1 MLEGLALLQK
11 YKNVPGNADRHAI
24 ESESWR
30 LRAINSF
37 KMALEHADMRGTPG
51 SKVEPN
57 LFLMQ
62 LYEGMEYLREDLESA
77 FYDAV
82 ESAIQ
87 ASAPNP
93 PEFSV
98 RNKIV
103 SAYLSNLDP
112 QAKAIFDGN
121 ESEAAISFVWSLIDS
136 KSRERILNRTIEESR
151 NVKEFVASS
160 SVSRNVFEKI
170 QSVLR

>member
-1 MLEGLALLQK
+1 MIEGLALLQK
-11 YKNVPGNADRHAI
+11 YKNVPEGEDKHAI

-37 KMALEHADMRGTPG
+37 KMALEHADMMGTPG

-82 ESAIQ
+82 ESALQ

-93 PEFSV
+93 PEYSV

-103 SAYLSNLDP
+103 SAYLSHLDP
-112 QAKAIFDGN
+112 QAKAFFNGN
-121 ESEAAISFVWSLIDS
+121 ESEAAVSFVWSLIDS
-136 KSRERILNRTIEESR
+136 KCRERILSRTIEESR
-151 NVKEFVASS
+151 NVKDFVSSS
-160 SVSRNVFEKI
+160 SVSRSVFEKI